1 MHVDVCDWKPLHATE
16 NGTKGERMGVVSRHL
31 MVCGCDCSIAR

>member
-1 MHVDVCDWKPLHATE
+1 MWMCVIGSHCMLE
-16 NGTKGERMGVVSRHL
+16 NGTKGERMGVVSRHS